1 MLAPGLIAMIL
12 VVFIPVFL
20 NLLISV
26 LSVNLDNLGHWIHA
40 PFAGLKNYVNS
51 FVQGNVFGVKAGRS
65 IFISFSFSLLT
76 TAGITPIGI
85 LAALSVYRP
94 FRGRA
99 LVRAL
104 YLVPYVI
111 PTFVTGIIGR
121 IMFLN
126 HYGLVDKVLA
136 ALHIASVNTYWL
148 LGPNAF
154 WAMTLTDM
162 WAAWPFIYL
171 LTLAALQSIPLEQY
185 ESATID
191 GAGSWRKLFSITFPQ
206 IGGIL
211 ELALLL
217 STLNHFGN
225 FTLPYVMFSSPPPT
239 SVDVLPINTYFHA
252 FTTFDFG
259 IASAISVMTMLI
271 LLVPGYIYLRMTHIG
286 GQGSGQRGR
295 RGRDR

>member
-1 MLAPGLIAMIL
+1 MLVPGLIAMIL
-12 VVFIPVFL
+12 VIFIPVLL
-20 NLLISV
+20 NLVISV
-26 LSVNLDNLGHWIHA
+26 LSINLDNLSHWIRA
-40 PFAGLKNYVNS
+40 PFAGLGNYVNS
-51 FVQGNVFGVKAGRS
+51 FVQGNVFGVKAGKS
-65 IFISFSFSLLT
+65 IFISVSFSLLT

-94 FRGRA
+94 FRGRG

-136 ALHIASVNTYWL
+136 ALHIASINTFWL

-171 LTLAALQSIPLEQY
+171 LSLAALQSIPIEQY
-185 ESATID
+185 ESAVID
-191 GAGSWRKLFSITFPQ
+191 GAGTWRKLASITFPQ

-239 SVDVLPINTYFHA
+239 SVDVLPITTYFQA
-252 FTTFDFG
+252 FSSFDFG
-259 IASAISVMTMLI
+259 LASAISVMTMLI
-271 LLVPGYIYLRMTHIG
+271 LLVPGYIYLRMTRLG
-286 GQGSGQRGR
+286 DQGVAQSR
-295 RGRDR
+295 RRRVQ